1 MEYLRLL
8 SPCPPRSIYETA
20 FCPALTFPD
29 SLEVPPPLYLR
40 FNGLFLLLI
49 LFWHRKECLSKF
61 SFDSFRRMEIM
72 KLLQL

>member
-29 SLEVPPPLYLR
+29 SLEVPPSLYLR
-40 FNGLFLLLI
+40 FNSLFVSSDFPI
-49 LFWHRKECLSKF
+49 MSQKELFVKVF
-61 SFDSFRRMEIM
+61 I
-72 KLLQL
+72 